1 MRKET
6 GVKDERK
13 KKKKKEDV
21 VKGVGVG
28 VKFNRAFRRR
38 TFVGRL
44 GVT

>member
-6 GVKDERK
+6 GVKDER
-13 KKKKKEDV
+13 KKKEDV